1 MNKIDLQLWLP
12 QLWQYIYVISY
23 FFVRNNV
30 EKLGNFLKDLA
41 LTNLQNYYLIE
52 WLLKSLDD

>member
-1 MNKIDLQLWLP
+1 M
-12 QLWQYIYVISY
+12 ISY
-23 FFVRNNV
+23 FFVRNNI
-30 EKLGNFLKDLA
+30 EKLGVFLKDLA